1 MDPTRLRGGELLSG
15 AAALALLI
23 TLFFDWNRDLRG
35 NTESASLASFGTV
48 SGWGSLGAFVVFLVV
63 VVIGLAL
70 ALVAA
75 TVRGR
80 PAAFPIG
87 AAVLTTTIGLLTW
100 LVVAIRVL
108 ALDDSLTGAY
118 VGLLFLLLVVVGS
131 WLSMADERKSSPHS
145 KAPDLPRRPAP
156 PAEG

>member
-15 AAALALLI
+15 AAALALFI

-35 NTESASLASFGTV
+35 NTLSASLESFGTV
-48 SGWGSLGAFVVFLVV
+48 SGWGSLGVV
-63 VVIGLAL
+63 VVLLLLVVIALAL

-75 TVRGR
+75 TARGR

-87 AAVLTTTIGLLTW
+87 AAVLTTTVGLLTW
-100 LVVAIRVL
+100 LIVAIRVMT
-108 ALDDSLTGAY
+108 LDDSLTGAY
-118 VGLLFLLLVVVGS
+118 IGLVFLLLVVVGS
-131 WLSMADERKSSPHS
+131 WLSMADERKRSPHS
-145 KAPDLPRRPAP
+145 EAPDLPRRPAP

>member
-15 AAALALLI
+15 AAALALFI

-35 NTESASLASFGTV
+35 NTQPARLASFGTV
-48 SGWGSLGAFVVFLVV
+48 SGWGSLGIVVIFLIVV
-63 VVIGLAL
+63 VLLLAA

-75 TVRGR
+75 TARGR

-87 AAVLTTTIGLLTW
+87 AAVLTTAVGLLTW

-108 ALDDSLTGAY
+108 ALDDSLAAAY
-118 VGLLFLLLVVVGS
+118 AGLLFLLLVTVGS
-131 WLSMADERKSSPHS
+131 WFSMADERRSSAHA

>member
-23 TLFFDWNRDLRG
+23 SLFFDWNRDLRG
-35 NTESASLASFGTV
+35 NTEPASLSSFGTV
-48 SGWGSLGAFVVFLVV
+48 SGWGSLGVVVVVLVV
-63 VVIGLAL
+63 VVILLAT

-75 TVRGR
+75 TARGR

-87 AAVLTTTIGLLTW
+87 AAVLTTTVGLVTW

-108 ALDDSLTGAY
+108 TLDDSLTAAY
-118 VGLLFLLLVVVGS
+118 VGLGFLLLVVVGG
-131 WLSMADERKSSPHS
+131 WLSMADERKSSAHS
-145 KAPDLPRRPAP
+145 EAPDLPRRPAP

>member
-15 AAALALLI
+15 AAALALFI

-35 NTESASLASFGTV
+35 NTQPAPLASFGTV
-48 SGWGSLGAFVVFLVV
+48 SGWGSLGAVVVFLLV
-63 VVIGLAL
+63 VVILLAA
-70 ALVAA
+70 ALVVA
-75 TVRGR
+75 TARGR

-87 AAVLTTTIGLLTW
+87 AAVLTTTVGLLTW
-100 LVVAIRVL
+100 LVVATRIL
-108 ALDDSLTGAY
+108 TLDDSLIAAY
-118 VGLLFLLLVVVGS
+118 VGLLLLLLVVVGS
-131 WLSMADERKSSPHS
+131 WISMADERKGSAHA